1 MREWFRDFEHLV
13 RVAGLFV
20 VGLIVFVAAR
30 AMFVPSDFGQYGHFR
45 TGAIEDSRAREPVFA
60 GRAACL
66 ECHDDAAA
74 AAEGSA
80 HSRVH
85 CEACH
90 GALGAHA
97 ADPVAMVPERPDA
110 ATICLRCHRAGEAK
124 PDWFAQV
131 EPEEHAAGEACNA
144 CHVPHHPEFD

>member
-1 MREWFRDFEHLV
+1 MRDRFRDVEHLI
-13 RVAGLFV
+13 RVAGLVV
-20 VGLIVFVAAR
+20 VGFIVFVAAR
-30 AMFVPSDFGQYGHFR
+30 AIFVPRDFGEYGHFR
-45 TGAIEDSRAREPVFA
+45 TGAMDDNRAREPVFA

-66 ECHDDAAA
+66 ECHDEAAA
-74 AAEGSA
+74 AAAGSA

-90 GALGAHA
+90 GAQGAHA
-97 ADPVAMVPERPDA
+97 ADPATVVPERPDA
-110 ATICLRCHRAGEAK
+110 GTMCLRCHRAAEAK
-124 PDWFAQV
+124 PAWFAQV